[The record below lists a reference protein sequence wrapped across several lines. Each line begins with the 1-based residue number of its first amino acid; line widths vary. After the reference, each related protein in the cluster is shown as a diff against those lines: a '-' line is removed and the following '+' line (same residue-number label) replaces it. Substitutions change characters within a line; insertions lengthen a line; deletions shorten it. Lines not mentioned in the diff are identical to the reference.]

1 MACISISL
9 ALKCVP
15 KKFYVT
21 KFHLAVNDNIMSL
34 CTSGFLD
41 VNESTAD
48 LVALPDS
55 SLPYNNPLH
64 YFTQWIFPNL
74 NFTCNANI
82 ISWRLRVNDSTDL
95 DLGNIQGLRSIPQIA
110 IWRLQNSFGDSYI
123 LHSITN
129 DSQASVIAI
138 EAGVYEYTPSQPVS
152 VQTGDIIGITM
163 PPNDDERMTSVRPLF
178 LKLSGEG
185 NSSTTV
191 SCTRLGD
198 SQYFFLAD
206 GMCLNQQEQQ
216 SFYIPLLTAITD
228 GQFYT

>member
-1 MACISISL
+1 MVCISISL
-9 ALKCVP
+9 ALSSVP
-15 KKFYVT
+15 EKFYVT
-21 KFHLAVNDNIMSL
+21 KFHVAVSDNIMSL

-48 LVALPDS
+48 LVALPGS

-74 NFTCNANI
+74 NFTCNASI
-82 ISWRLRVNDSTDL
+82 TSWRLRVNGSTDL

-110 IWRLQNSFGDSYI
+110 IWRLQNSFGNRDSYI

-129 DSQASVIAI
+129 DSQASVITT

-163 PPNDDERMTSVRPLF
+163 PPKIIMMQ
-178 LKLSGEG
+178 G
-185 NSSTTV
+185 
-191 SCTRLGD
+191 
-198 SQYFFLAD
+198 
-206 GMCLNQQEQQ
+206 
-216 SFYIPLLTAITD
+216 
-228 GQFYT
+228 